1 METPARPCYTVGHS
15 SRSGEEF
22 IELLRVHAIDAVVDV
37 RSYPG
42 SRRHPQFS
50 KEELERSLSG
60 AGILYRH
67 EPSLGGRRK
76 GRPDSRHTG
85 WRTPGF
91 RAYADHMET
100 AEFAAGLE
108 HLMELAASRITA
120 IMCAEA
126 VPWRCHRQ
134 LISDALVAGGRTVRH
149 ILDRDRWQEHEL
161 SPHAVVEP
169 DGGLVYP
176 GEPEQQKLF

>member
-1 METPARPCYTVGHS
+1 METPALPIYTVGHS
-15 SRSGEEF
+15 TRSGKEF
-22 IELLRVHAIDAVVDV
+22 IELLLNHGIEAVVDI

-42 SRRHPQFS
+42 SRRHPQFA

-60 AGILYRH
+60 VGVPYRH

-76 GRPDSRHTG
+76 GRTDSPHTG
-85 WRTPGF
+85 WRDPGF

-108 HLMELAASRITA
+108 ALMELAGVRATA

-134 LISDALVAGGRTVRH
+134 LIADALVARGRTVHH
-149 ILDRDRWQEHEL
+149 ILDRGHWEAHEL
-161 SPHAVVEP
+161 SPHAVV
-169 DGGLVYP
+169 DSNGGLAYP
-176 GEPEQQKLF
+176 GQPAQRRLF